1 MREITLISVTIVFP
15 LSIVEGTVC
24 LHSFSLL
31 RILHACYSNEEKR
44 VKRGAGLSNREQDV
58 KSPNWLLMC
67 ARKMDKRL
75 IIQLSGFIAHMKL
88 CHQIS

>member
-1 MREITLISVTIVFP
+1 MREITLISVANVFP
-15 LSIVEGTVC
+15 LSIVDGTVC

-31 RILHACYSNEEKR
+31 GILHACYSNEEKR
-44 VKRGAGLSNREQDV
+44 VKRGAGLSNSEQDV

-75 IIQLSGFIAHMKL
+75 IIQLSGFI
-88 CHQIS
+88 IEVTS